1 MNSKTEI
8 ANAALI
14 EVGASVITDLDSDTT
29 TQGDVVRRWY
39 THTRDAMLRHYTW
52 NFALAR
58 QSLSQDVTGPDFEFT
73 YSYSLP
79 TNPYCLRALEMYN
92 STSEW
97 KVEGRKLL
105 TDDATVN
112 LKYISRVSNPV
123 EFDDLFTDA
132 FVFKLAANIAIPI
145 KRDNALAAKL
155 LETAEFKLQT
165 ARTHDSQ
172 EGTFNVMRNN
182 VLVGV
187 RGGLNKP
194 PSIPVSGVGT
204 ARND

>member
-8 ANAALI
+8 ASAALV
-14 EVGASVITDLDSDTT
+14 EVGAAPITDLDADTT
-29 TQGDVVRRWY
+29 TNGDIVRRWY
-39 THTRDAMLRHYTW
+39 THTRDSMLRQYTW

-58 QSLSQDVTGPDFEFT
+58 QSLSRDVTGPDFEFT
-73 YSYSLP
+73 YSFSLP
-79 TNPYCLRALEMYN
+79 TDPYCLRVLEMYN

-105 TDDATVN
+105 TDDEAVN

-123 EFDDLFTDA
+123 EFDELFTDA
-132 FVFKLAANIAIPI
+132 LVFRIASNIAVPI
-145 KRDNALAAKL
+145 KRDKTLARSL
-155 LETAEFKLQT
+155 LEIAELKTQA

-182 VLVGV
+182 VLLSV
-187 RGGLNKP
+187 RGGILRP
-194 PSIPVSGVGT
+194 SSIPVSGVGT